1 MINQP
6 KQKIL
11 VAFIAFSVFNI
22 VRFLIKLNRS
32 HIIIEFGIKIFN
44 KIITLLNIGIIASV
58 ITLIIIFILTIK
70 TKINQKNEIKI
81 ETEAK
86 KDPLYEQKEI
96 IQKLNNLIPTIESE
110 MYLKYIDRLFDQIQ
124 KGNELVTDFKQV
136 VDENNQ
142 PIIQNIA
149 KELKTIQI
157 HILEDSKSIYRRLI
171 VEKDG
176 ETIQSKLDHND
187 KLLNDADKL
196 IVEAINYIDVKSN
209 STDVDLKNLTESL
222 KDLIKM
228 I

>member
-136 VDENNQ
+136 IDENNQ

>member
-1 MINQP
+1 MIKQS

-70 TKINQKNEIKI
+70 IKINQKNEIKI

-110 MYLKYIDRLFDQIQ
+110 IYLKYINRLFDQIQ

>member
-1 MINQP
+1 MIKQP

-32 HIIIEFGIKIFN
+32 NIIIEFGIRIFN

-58 ITLIIIFILTIK
+58 ITFIIIFILTIK
-70 TKINQKNEIKI
+70 TKINQKNE
-81 ETEAK
+81 TDAK

-96 IQKLNNLIPTIESE
+96 IQKLNNLVPTIKSKT
-110 MYLKYIDRLFDQIQ
+110 YLTYVDKLFNQIQ